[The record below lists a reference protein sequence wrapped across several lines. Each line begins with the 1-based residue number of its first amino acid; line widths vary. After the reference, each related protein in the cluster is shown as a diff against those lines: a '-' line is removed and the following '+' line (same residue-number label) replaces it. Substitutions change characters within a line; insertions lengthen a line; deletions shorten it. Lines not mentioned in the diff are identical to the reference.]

1 MFKLSEILAKSA
13 SELSAEEK
21 SFLIEHAGEL
31 STEDKAKFADVLA
44 ADVDMDAVK
53 ALVTEQISKATE
65 EIASSI
71 ANKFLDGVAKQRA
84 KALETGR
91 KTVETPTAQ
100 QETRDFMKALF
111 AGDTARLKAL
121 TTGTGSTSPDDAKA
135 GYSVPTQLLAEVQ
148 RIMQVYGVARREMR
162 YLPFTGPGNSRTIPV
177 LGTNVSVSWSN
188 EGAKNGQSQ
197 PKFTVVTQT
206 LKKLTAITPMTEEIL
221 EDTAL
226 DLTGLI
232 AELFAEAIAKEEDIQ
247 FLAGSGSPW
256 TGVLNASGVNSV
268 TVTGTGGI
276 ADMTADDLLA
286 MIDATPAGALNG
298 AKFYIHRTV
307 VSKIRKL
314 KDTTNNYIYGSPA
327 NGAPATVWGYPIV
340 ECEALPTATTLAT
353 NATKGI
359 IFGNLRMA
367 AILGDKQ
374 NIRVKLLDQATIT
387 DTDGTTAVNLAEQDM
402 LAIRTVERVGYVL
415 ALPAA
420 VTVLTV

>member
-1 MFKLSEILAKSA
+1 MNLKNILAKNEA
-13 SELSAEEK
+13 DLTAEEK
-21 SFLIEHAGEL
+21 AFLIENAESI
-31 STEDKAKFADVLA
+31 STEDKAKFANTFS
-44 ADVDMDAVK
+44 ADLDIDAVK
-53 ALVTEQISKATE
+53 SLVAEQVEKATE

-71 ANKFLDGVAKQRA
+71 ANKFLAGVAKQRA
-84 KALETGR
+84 KAIETTTE
-91 KTVETPTAQ
+91 KKVEKSADA
-100 QETRDFMKALF
+100 ETRDFMKALF
-111 AGDTARLKAL
+111 AGDNARLKAM
-121 TTGTGSTSPDDAKA
+121 TTGTGGTSPDDAKA
-135 GYSVPTQLLAEVQ
+135 GYSVPTQLLQEVQ

-177 LGTNVSVSWSN
+177 LGTNVSVSWTN
-188 EGAKNGQSQ
+188 EGAKAGQSQ

-232 AELFAEAIAKEEDIQ
+232 AELFAEAIAKEEDVQ

-276 ADMTADDLLA
+276 ADATADDLLA

-298 AKFYIHRTV
+298 SKFYMHRTV
-307 VSKIRKL
+307 LSKFRKL
-314 KDTTNNYIYGSPA
+314 KDTTNNYIFQGPI
-327 NGAPATVWGYPIV
+327 GDKPATIWSYPVV
-340 ECEALPTATTLAT
+340 ECEALPTATTCAT
-353 NATKGI
+353 NATKGV

-387 DTDGTTAVNLAEQDM
+387 DTDGSTVVNLAEQDM

-420 VTVLTV
+420 VTVLTF